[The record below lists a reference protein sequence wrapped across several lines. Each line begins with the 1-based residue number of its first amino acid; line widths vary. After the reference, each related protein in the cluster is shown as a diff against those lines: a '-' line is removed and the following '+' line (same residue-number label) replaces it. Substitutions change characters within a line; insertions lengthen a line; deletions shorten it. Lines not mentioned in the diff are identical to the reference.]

1 MGIIG
6 RNKIVIIGAGN
17 VGEAVCYTLMVRR
30 QASEIV
36 LVDINEERAEG
47 SALDIVHGTAFFHQ
61 VKVRH
66 GSYADC
72 ANAQMIIL
80 TAGVARKPGQTR
92 LDLAKTNISITRNIA
107 RSIMQ
112 YATDPIIVVVS
123 NPVDV
128 LTYVVQQETGLPAG
142 RVIGSGTS
150 LDTAR
155 FRQMISEVC
164 GVDVS
169 NVHAYILGEHGDSQV
184 PIWSSATVAGE
195 PVDQFY
201 RNQKGQE
208 LNHDEISTK
217 TKNAGG
223 VVIKLKG
230 ATFYGVAMSTSR
242 IVEAITE
249 DENSVLPVAHVLSE
263 QYGPLKDVAI
273 SLPCV
278 VNRSGVARVVRP
290 MMDEAETAAL
300 VKSAETLRGFMS
312 EALQE
317 N

>member
-1 MGIIG
+1 MGIVG

-36 LVDINEERAEG
+36 LVDINEEKAEG

-61 VKVRH
+61 VKVH
-66 GSYADC
+66 NGDYSEC
-72 ANAQMIIL
+72 ANAEIIIL

-92 LDLAKTNISITRNIA
+92 LDLAKTNVSITRSIA
-107 RSIMQ
+107 RNIMR

-128 LTYVVQQETGLPAG
+128 LTYVVQQETGLPAS

-155 FRQMISEVC
+155 FRQMIGEAC

-169 NVHAYILGEHGDSQV
+169 NVSAYILGEHGDTQV
-184 PIWSSATVAGE
+184 PVWSSATVAGE

-201 RNQKGQE
+201 RAQRGKNLDHE
-208 LNHDEISTK
+208 DIAIR

-223 VVIKLKG
+223 TVIKLKG

-249 DENSVLPVAHVLSE
+249 DENSVLPVAHVLSDL
-263 QYGPLKDVAI
+263 YGPLGGVAI

-278 VNRSGVARVVRP
+278 VNRNGIARIVRP
-290 MMDEAETAAL
+290 AMNEEETKAL
-300 VKSAETLRGFMS
+300 EKSAATLRAFM
-312 EALQE
+312 EQALQE
-317 N
+317 

>member
-1 MGIIG
+1 MSITDK
-6 RNKIVIIGAGN
+6 NKIVIIGAGN

-66 GSYADC
+66 GSYEDC
-72 ANAQMIIL
+72 ANAQIIIL

-92 LDLAKTNISITRNIA
+92 LDLAKTNISITRDIA
-107 RSIMQ
+107 HRIMK
-112 YATDPIIVVVS
+112 YAKNPILVVVS

-128 LTYVVQQETGLPAG
+128 LTYVVQQETGLPAN

-155 FRQMISEVC
+155 FRQMIGEAC

-169 NVHAYILGEHGDSQV
+169 NVSAYILGEHGDSQV
-184 PIWSSATVAGE
+184 PVWSSATVAGE
-195 PVDQFY
+195 PVDAFY
-201 RNQKGQE
+201 RAQKGQE
-208 LNHDEISTK
+208 LDHAGIADR

-230 ATFYGVAMSTSR
+230 ATFYGVAMSTSL
-242 IVEAITE
+242 IVEAICE
-249 DENSVLPVAHVLSE
+249 DENSVLPVAHVLGAE
-263 QYGPLKDVAI
+263 FGPLQNVAI

-278 VNRSGVARVVRP
+278 INRDGVARVVHP
-290 MMDEAETAAL
+290 LMNEAEAQAL
-300 VKSAETLRGFMS
+300 ARSAETLRSFMDQ
-312 EALQE
+312 ALAQ
-317 N
+317 

>member
-1 MGIIG
+1 MGIVG
-6 RNKIVIIGAGN
+6 KNKIVIIGAGN

-36 LVDINEERAEG
+36 LVDINEDRAEG

-66 GSYADC
+66 GDYSDC
-72 ANAQMIIL
+72 ANAEIIIL
-80 TAGVARKPGQTR
+80 TAGVARHPGQTR
-92 LDLAKTNISITRNIA
+92 LDLAKTNVTITRSIA
-107 RSIMQ
+107 RNIMK
-112 YATDPIIVVVS
+112 YADNPIIVVVS

-128 LTYVVQQETGLPAG
+128 LTYVVQKETGLPAS

-155 FRQMISEVC
+155 FRQMIGEAC
-164 GVDVS
+164 GVDVA
-169 NVHAYILGEHGDSQV
+169 NVTAYILGEHGDSQV
-184 PIWSSATVAGE
+184 PVWSSATVAGE
-195 PVDQFY
+195 PVDEFY
-201 RNQKGQE
+201 HAQKGRY
-208 LNHDEISTK
+208 LDHADIAAR

-223 VVIKLKG
+223 TVIKLKG

-249 DENSVLPVAHVLSE
+249 DENSVLPVAHVLGDV
-263 QYGPLKDVAI
+263 YGPLRDVAV

-278 VNRSGVARVVRP
+278 VNRNGIARVVRP
-290 MMDEAETAAL
+290 QMNEAETQAL
-300 VKSAETLRGFMS
+300 QQSAETLRNFMQ
-312 EALQE
+312 EALGQE
-317 N
+317 

>member
-1 MGIIG
+1 MSIADKS
-6 RNKIVIIGAGN
+6 KIVIIGAGN

-36 LVDINEERAEG
+36 LVDINGDRAEG

-61 VKVRH
+61 VKVRN
-66 GSYADC
+66 GGYEDC
-72 ANAQMIIL
+72 ADAQIIIL

-92 LDLAKTNISITRNIA
+92 LDLAKTNVSITRDIA
-107 RSIMQ
+107 RRIMQ
-112 YATDPIIVVVS
+112 YAVNPILVVVS

-128 LTYVVQQETGLPAG
+128 LTYVVQQETGLPAN

-155 FRQMISEVC
+155 FRQMIGEAC

-169 NVHAYILGEHGDSQV
+169 NVTAYILGEHGDSQV
-184 PIWSSATVAGE
+184 PVWSSATVAGE
-195 PVDQFY
+195 PVDAFY
-201 RNQKGQE
+201 QSQKGRDLDHAGIAE
-208 LNHDEISTK
+208 R

-223 VVIKLKG
+223 TVIKLKG

-242 IVEAITE
+242 IVEAICE
-249 DENSVLPVAHVLSE
+249 DENSVLPVAHVLGE
-263 QYGPLKDVAI
+263 KFGPLQNVAI

-278 VNRSGVARVVRP
+278 INREGIARVVRP
-290 MMDEAETAAL
+290 VMNEAETQAL
-300 VKSAETLRGFMS
+300 TRSAETLRTFMDQ
-312 EALQE
+312 ALTE
-317 N
+317 